1 MAVKFERDALQS
13 WHLISESMPE
23 KTGDY
28 LFSVQRTIKKLV
40 KKSGKKEST
49 VRLVKQG
56 RLSGSGFIDLAF
68 MPADCELQRPTDE
81 GFLVY
86 DSKDY
91 VDLVVA
97 WAEMPMPYGC
107 SSMEDYY
114 SGEWQM
120 FGDEL

>member
-28 LFSVQRTIKKLV
+28 LFSVQRTIKKL
-40 KKSGKKEST
+40 KKLGKSKNEST
-49 VRLVKQG
+49 VRLVRQG

-68 MPADCELQRPTDE
+68 MPADCEQRPTDE
-81 GFLVY
+81 GFLEY

-120 FGDEL
+120 LGDEL